1 MWRIRPKLVACHK
14 KSLQL
19 AAARHMSADNNDGV
33 KVMGIRREDYGS
45 QWERR
50 APLAPSHVK
59 TLIESGVKV
68 LVQDSNR
75 RAYPIQD
82 YENAGAEIQEDL
94 SEASFILGVKQ
105 VPIPRLVANK
115 TFCFFSHTIKA
126 QVENM
131 PLLDAILEKNIR
143 LIDYEKIV
151 DDSGKR
157 LVAFGKF
164 AGLAGMINILHGMGL
179 RLLALGHH
187 TPFLHIA
194 AAHNYRDSSMARQAV
209 REAGYEIALGRL
221 PKSIGPMTF
230 VFMGAGNVSQGAQ
243 EIISELPLEYVRP
256 CDLKDVAENGD
267 HRKAYATVVRRK
279 DHLVHKDG
287 GKFNL
292 EEYTN
297 HPERFRSVFSE
308 RIAPYSSCI
317 INGIFWDVNHPRF
330 LSNMDTKTLLSPEM
344 SPKTDEA
351 PGCPRLPHR
360 LIAICDITADPG
372 GAIEFVTECT
382 SIEAPFTLYDADH
395 RHQHFK
401 SLRFSG
407 DGVLVCSID
416 NMPTQLPREATDF
429 FGDLLLPWV
438 PEMLKSDAT
447 IPLEK
452 QHLSRVVYDA
462 VIASNGELAPKYH
475 YIADLR
481 KKTDPLAVVNGAEKQ
496 KVLLLGSGYVSGPV
510 VEYLTRDTGIEVT
523 IASSIKDEAEDLASK
538 YDNTRAVYLNVKS
551 HEAHLHQLVKKHD
564 IVISLL
570 PIPFHPM
577 VAEVCLEHR
586 KNLVTA
592 SYTSPAMRALHKDA
606 VDAGVIFLNECGLDP
621 GIDHMLSMEC
631 FDYIHD
637 KGGKVTSFES
647 WAGGLPAP
655 EHSENPLRYKFRLQ
669 SDSIAVE
676 LIEPCSWSPYGVLS
690 GLGRDAKFLR
700 NKKEVYIPPG
710 HLMKSSK
717 DMTFLPGFNLQGYP
731 NRDSTQYVFT
741 YGVQTVDNFIR
752 GSLRYK
758 GYCHASN
765 GLFQLGLIDN
775 NPHSA
780 LHEEAPA
787 ITWRELM
794 CGHFGQDTGTSANVL
809 KQMVFEKLGED
820 EEAANVVDELG
831 LLADSPA
838 ERNGT
843 LLQSL
848 SNHLSKRLAYRDGE
862 RDLVIMRNQAGVEWS
877 NGNRET
883 HEVSLVVYGD
893 PYGFSAMAKT
903 VGYPA
908 AIGAK
913 MILEGEIV
921 EKGVMIPLGKNI
933 YKPILNRLKVED
945 IMASTNIKYH

>member
-1 MWRIRPKLVACHK
+1 MWRIKPNLVACHK
-14 KSLQL
+14 RSLQQVVS
-19 AAARHMSADNNDGV
+19 RHMSASTEGQ

-50 APLAPSHVK
+50 APLSPAHVK

-82 YENAGAEIQEDL
+82 YENAGAHIQEDL

-105 VPIPRLVANK
+105 VPIPRLIANK

-126 QVENM
+126 QLENM

-230 VFMGAGNVSQGAQ
+230 VFMGSGNVSQGAQ
-243 EIISELPLEYVRP
+243 EIISELPVEYVKP
-256 CDLKDVAENGD
+256 SDLKEVAENGD

-292 EEYTN
+292 EEYSH

-308 RIAPYSSCI
+308 MIAPYSSCI

-344 SPKTDEA
+344 SPKTDES

-360 LIAICDITADPG
+360 LLAICDITADPG
-372 GAIEFVTECT
+372 GAIEFVSECT

-452 QHLSRVVYDA
+452 QQLSRVVYDA
-462 VIASNGELAPKYH
+462 VIASNGSLAPKYH
-475 YIADLR
+475 YITDLR
-481 KKTDPLAVVNGAEKQ
+481 KKTDPSLAVINGAEKQ
-496 KVLLLGSGYVSGPV
+496 RVLLLGSGYVSSPV
-510 VEYLTRDTGIEVT
+510 VEYLTRDGGIEVT
-523 IASSIKDEAEDLASK
+523 IASSIKEEAENIASK
-538 YDNTRAVYLNVKS
+538 YDNTEAVYLNVKT

-577 VAEVCLEHR
+577 VAEICLQQR

-592 SYTSPAMRALHKDA
+592 SYTSPAMKALHKDA
-606 VDAGVIFLNECGLDP
+606 VDAGVTFLNECGLDP

-647 WAGGLPAP
+647 YAGGLPAP
-655 EHSENPLRYKFRLQ
+655 EHSENPLRYKF
-669 SDSIAVE
+669 
-676 LIEPCSWSPYGVLS
+676 SWSPFGVLS
-690 GLGRDAKFLR
+690 GLGLDAKYLSD
-700 NKKEVYIPPG
+700 KKEVYIPPG
-710 HLMKSSK
+710 YLMESCK
-717 DMTFLPGFNLQGYP
+717 DMSFLPGFNLQGYP
-731 NRDSTQYVFT
+731 NRDSTQYIFT
-741 YGVQTVDNFIR
+741 YGVQTVDSFIR

-758 GYCHASN
+758 GYCHAAN
-765 GLFQLGLIDN
+765 GLLKLGLVDGS
-775 NPHSA
+775 PHPA

-794 CGHFGQDTGTSANVL
+794 SNHLGHDSGTSASTL
-809 KQMVFEKLGED
+809 KEIVCEKLGDED
-820 EEAANVVDELG
+820 AAQVVEDLG

-848 SNHLSKRLAYRDGE
+848 SNHLSKRLAYKEGE

-877 NGNRET
+877 NGNCET
-883 HEVSLVVYGD
+883 HEISLVVYGEPD
-893 PYGFSAMAKT
+893 GFSAMAKT

-933 YKPILNRLKVED
+933 YKPILNRLKAED
-945 IMASTNIKYH
+945 IRATTNIKYH